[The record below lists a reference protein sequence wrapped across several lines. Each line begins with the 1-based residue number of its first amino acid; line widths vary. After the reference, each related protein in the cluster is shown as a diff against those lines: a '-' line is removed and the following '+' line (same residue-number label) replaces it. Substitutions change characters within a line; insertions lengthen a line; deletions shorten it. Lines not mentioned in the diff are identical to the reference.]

1 MMRGYRE
8 IYHELLKSE
17 DDRGIPTNA
26 DDILSELGIE
36 IYGDDSMKVSLLAL
50 VVYLVERVKELEKN
64 AGQT

>member
-1 MMRGYRE
+1 MRGYRE